1 MVEPNPN
8 RWQADSAHTR
18 PADSYGGEL
27 SHAHYEVLLERHLDG
42 ELGPREREEFFAH
55 LENCKRCREILEAEE
70 ALVDQLSRIPRLM
83 PPSDLRAKL
92 VEEAV
97 RYREEAMR
105 GWLPLEEEE
114 REVVRPPHSAVKKQK
129 RALAAQFFL
138 LFSVIFFFLV
148 VDLSPVPWL
157 GTLQSRLREAIRY
170 VLSQT
175 QGFVRDAV
183 PLSRGNEP
191 SRSGEK

>member
-8 RWQADSAHTR
+8 RRQTADAQAR
-18 PADSYGGEL
+18 PADSRRGEI
-27 SHAHYEVLLERHLDG
+27 SHAHYEILLERHLDG

-55 LENCKRCREILEAEE
+55 LENCERCKEILEAEE
-70 ALVDQLSRIPRLM
+70 ALVDQLSRIPRLI

-114 REVVRPPHSAVKKQK
+114 REVSQPLRSAIKKQK
-129 RALAAQFFL
+129 RMLAAQFFL
-138 LFSVIFFFLV
+138 LFSIIFFFLV
-148 VDLSPVPWL
+148 VDLSSVPWL
-157 GTLQSRLREAIRY
+157 GALQRELREAVRY
-170 VLSQT
+170 VWSQT
-175 QGFVRDAV
+175 QGFVREAV
-183 PLSRGNEP
+183 PRSHDEMP
-191 SRSGEK
+191 SR